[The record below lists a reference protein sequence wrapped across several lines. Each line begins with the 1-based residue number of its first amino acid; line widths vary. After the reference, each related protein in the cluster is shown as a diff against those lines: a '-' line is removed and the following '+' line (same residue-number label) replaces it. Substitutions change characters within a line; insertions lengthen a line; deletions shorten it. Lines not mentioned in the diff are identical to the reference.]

1 MRRFTEVDYYAVLEV
16 RSSATRDEIR
26 ASYRVKAREAHPDR
40 GGDQGSFALLAEAW
54 EVLGNVSER
63 EHYDADRRLQARAAR
78 RYAPKIDRDPRT
90 GSWATEGAAR
100 PQDEWTW
107 PADGDE
113 ATPTRPDD
121 GLTDAQR
128 WMRDKRRIR

>member
-1 MRRFTEVDYYAVLEV
+1 MRRFTDVDYYDVLDV

-26 ASYRVKAREAHPDR
+26 ASYRLKVRDAHPDH
-40 GGDQGSFALLAEAW
+40 GGDQEVFALISEAW

-63 EHYDADRRLQARAAR
+63 EYYDADRRLKARASR
-78 RYAPKIDRDPRT
+78 RYTARIDRDPAT
-90 GSWATEGAAR
+90 GSWATEGVVR
-100 PQDEWTW
+100 
-107 PADGDE
+107 E
-113 ATPTRPDD
+113 AEPEPEPEAEPVASSRPDD

>member
-1 MRRFTEVDYYAVLEV
+1 MRRFTDVDYYAVLDV
-16 RSSATRDEIR
+16 KSSATRDEIR
-26 ASYRVKAREAHPDR
+26 ASYRLKVRDAHPDH
-40 GGDQGSFALLAEAW
+40 GGDQELFAQISEAW

-63 EHYDADRRLQARAAR
+63 EYYDADRRLKARAAR

-90 GSWATEGAAR
+90 GSWATEGVNR
-100 PQDEWTW
+100 PEDDWTW
-107 PADGDE
+107 KPEEEPPPPAK
-113 ATPTRPDD
+113 PDD